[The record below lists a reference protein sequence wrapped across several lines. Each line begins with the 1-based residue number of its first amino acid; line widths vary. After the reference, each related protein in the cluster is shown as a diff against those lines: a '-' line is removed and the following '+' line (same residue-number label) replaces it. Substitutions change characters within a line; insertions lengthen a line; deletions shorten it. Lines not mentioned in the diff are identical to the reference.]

1 MRRCAT
7 LSGYANRFLPALASL
22 PRSGGIDPPRQK
34 KTEIGWLLLLGVG
47 QDIRG
52 ILGLGRGGAGVG
64 AGAAA
69 RVRINTAGACGE
81 NCEKPAEGKEVPQ
94 WQRKNRSQGLP

>member
-22 PRSGGIDPPRQK
+22 PRSGGIDPPSE

-69 RVRINTAGACGE
+69 RVRINTAGGCGGS
-81 NCEKPAEGKEVPQ
+81 CDKLAEGKEVPQ